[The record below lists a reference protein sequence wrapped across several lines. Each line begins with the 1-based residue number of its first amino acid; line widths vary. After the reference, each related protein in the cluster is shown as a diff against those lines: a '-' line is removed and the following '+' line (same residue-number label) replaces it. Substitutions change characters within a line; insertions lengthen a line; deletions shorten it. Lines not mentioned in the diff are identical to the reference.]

1 MGSRTSGKIE
11 VTSHTLEGE
20 VLDKVLPGV
29 PLVGGLWRP

>member
-1 MGSRTSGKIE
+1 MG
-11 VTSHTLEGE
+11 TSHALEGE

>member
-1 MGSRTSGKIE
+1 MG
-11 VTSHTLEGE
+11 TSHTLEGE

>member
-1 MGSRTSGKIE
+1 MG
-11 VTSHTLEGE
+11 HTLEGE